1 MKERRQRLKQKVF
14 LLKQSLHFSLENGL
28 DMNKLKG
35 GDNSL
40 LLMRSVLTLLNL
52 FWPELNQY
60 WA

>member
-52 FWPELNQY
+52 FWPELN
-60 WA
+60 

>member
-1 MKERRQRLKQKVF
+1 MKERRQKLKQKVF

-35 GDNSL
+35 GDSSL
-40 LLMRSVLTLLNL
+40 VLMRSVLTLLNL

-60 WA
+60 GA